1 MKFTRL
7 ATFISVAGLGLLAG
21 CQSSNPC
28 GGGLM
33 SRFGFNRSRSAP
45 VYDSG
50 VVGTPVSSMPYSEMP
65 YGGTPY
71 SGTYEGPTLGEPTF
85 MGTPGTIMPNA
96 MPGQGTLPPGALPPG
111 SFPPGTTL
119 PPPMAGSDG
128 TPRPLPGTFVPK
140 AATPIPADPSSRF
153 RN

>member
-1 MKFTRL
+1 MKYTRL
-7 ATFISVAGLGLLAG
+7 ATFILVAGLGLLAG

-50 VVGTPVSSMPYSEMP
+50 VVGTPVSSMPYSDMP

-71 SGTYEGPTLGEPTF
+71 GGSPYGGTYEGPTLGEPAF
-85 MGTPGTIMPNA
+85 MGTPGTIMPN
-96 MPGQGTLPPGALPPG
+96 GTPPPG
-111 SFPPGTTL
+111 SFPPGTLPPGTTM